1 MMARALGPHPDGVSF
16 EALAVLR
23 HTAFRRL
30 WLAQSVSLVGDWF
43 TLIALAVAVSRASS
57 GSGLAVGGLLLTQLL
72 PTALVGP
79 LSGVLADRFDRRRL
93 LVVSDLT
100 RAAIVLMLI
109 PAVRAGALWPVFALA
124 LLHFSVATVFE
135 PARSALVPRLVGAS
149 QLVAATTLTSVTWSV
164 MTALGGMLGG
174 SILAAVGTAAAF
186 VADALTFAV
195 SAALIVS
202 MGPVPAAEGVAGGES
217 AGPGLR
223 DGLRYVRSHPVTGA
237 VLGVKAIAG
246 IGLVD
251 TFLVLYATHVFPR
264 GEGGAISLGLL
275 WACFGVGAMLGPA
288 LLNLANDGSVRRM
301 RRLIVVGSALIAT
314 GLGALALAPT
324 LTATGLA
331 IVLRGMGGST
341 NWTYST
347 VILQKVVPDGLR
359 GRVLALDLACLTL
372 TATFGT
378 LAWGWAIDRV
388 GVRPVLLVVAAVC
401 GVAGLIWAALL
412 PWMERDEVG
421 AEGLDSEAV
430 IR

>member
-1 MMARALGPHPDGVSF
+1 MSSG
-16 EALAVLR
+16 ALAVLR
-23 HTAFRRL
+23 NTAFRRL
-30 WLAQSVSLVGDWF
+30 WLAQAVSLVGDWF
-43 TLIALAVAVSRASS
+43 TLIALAVVVSRASG

-93 LVVSDLT
+93 LVLSDLT
-100 RAAIVLMLI
+100 RAAVVLLLI
-109 PAVRAGALWPVFALA
+109 PAVRAGTLWPVYALA

-135 PARSALVPRLVGAS
+135 PARSALVPRLVGAG

-174 SILAAVGTAAAF
+174 SILAAVGASTAF
-186 VADALTFAV
+186 VADALTFVA

-202 MGPVPAAEGVAGGES
+202 MGPIPAASNAPGAEN
-217 AGPGLR
+217 AGPGFR
-223 DGLRYVRSHPVTGA
+223 DGLRYVRAHPVTGA
-237 VLGVKAIAG
+237 VLLVKAIAG

-251 TFLVLYATHVFPR
+251 TFLVIYATRVFPR
-264 GEGGAISLGLL
+264 GEGGAASLGLL

-301 RRLIVVGSALIAT
+301 RRLIVVGAALIASA
-314 GLGALALAPT
+314 LGALALAPT
-324 LTATGLA
+324 LGASCLA

-372 TATFGT
+372 TATFGS
-378 LAWGWAIDRV
+378 LAWGLAIDRV
-388 GVRPVLLVVAAVC
+388 GVRPVLLVVAGVC
-401 GVAGLIWAALL
+401 GIAALTWAALL
-412 PWMERDEVG
+412 PWMERGED
-421 AEGLDSEAV
+421 
-430 IR
+430 